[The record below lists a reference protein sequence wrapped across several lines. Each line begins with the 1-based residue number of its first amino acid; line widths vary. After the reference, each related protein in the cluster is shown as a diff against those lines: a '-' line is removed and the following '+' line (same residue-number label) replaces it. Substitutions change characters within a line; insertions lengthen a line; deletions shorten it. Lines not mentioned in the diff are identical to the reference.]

1 MKKSPKE
8 MKDHV
13 IRFRCTEEEHAEY
26 MQQANNKG
34 FDTVSEY
41 LRVLLERDKSQTVEP
56 PFNCIGEEM
65 I

>member
-13 IRFRCTEEEHAEY
+13 IRFRCTEEEHAAY
-26 MQQANNKG
+26 IQQANNKG